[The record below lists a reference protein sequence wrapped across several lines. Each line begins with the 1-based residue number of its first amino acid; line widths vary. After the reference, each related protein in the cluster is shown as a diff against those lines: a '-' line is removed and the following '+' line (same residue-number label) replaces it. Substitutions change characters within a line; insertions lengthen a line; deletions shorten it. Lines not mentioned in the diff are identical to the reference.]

1 MTNNKPTG
9 TDPDLE
15 RFCFKGG
22 KKKKKKGN
30 PETVKTEL
38 ILGPEMC
45 IILKQNAGKKI

>member
-22 KKKKKKGN
+22 TKKKKKIWN
-30 PETVKTEL
+30 PETVKIEL
-38 ILGPEMC
+38 IHGPEMY
-45 IILKQNAGKKI
+45 IILKHF

>member
-22 KKKKKKGN
+22 TKKKKKF
-30 PETVKTEL
+30 E
-38 ILGPEMC
+38 IQ
-45 IILKQNAGKKI
+45 KQ